1 MYPFASVG
9 EDQSDTGAAAQPGR
23 TKLLGNGSQGV
34 KARYEYPPLSGVVG
48 SGNDCVEEE
57 VNCGDPAIASNDKV
71 GPGIGRSL
79 ARPA

>member
-1 MYPFASVG
+1 VYPFPPLG
-9 EDQSDTGAAAQPGR
+9 EDQSDTGAAASLGER
-23 TKLLGNGSQGV
+23 KLLGNGSQGV
-34 KARYEYPPLSGVVG
+34 KARYEYPPLSGVVS

-71 GPGIGRSL
+71 GPGIGRCL

>member
-1 MYPFASVG
+1 MI
-9 EDQSDTGAAAQPGR
+9 EDVLHNARRMQTAPEACEHNAVVV
-23 TKLLGNGSQGV
+23 NGV
-34 KARYEYPPLSGVVG
+34 LSGVVS

-71 GPGIGRSL
+71 GSGIGRCL